1 MDLLE
6 AHGAAMHEFDRRV
19 QLIADEQWTN
29 PTPDTEWSV
38 RDLVEHLVGEQL
50 WVPLLLGGA
59 TIEEVGDRFDGDNLG
74 DDPKTA
80 WSLAITGARNAWL
93 APGATER
100 TVHLSFGDT
109 PAAEYAWQMI
119 TDLAVHAWDLA
130 RGIGADDDLP
140 AELCEAVLEFVRPQA
155 DELARVRRV
164 RGGRCRCRRTPISRP
179 GCSGCW
185 AAGGDDGSWP

>member
-6 AHGAAMHEFDRRV
+6 AHGAGMHEFDRRV
-19 QLIADEQWTN
+19 RLIADEQWDN
-29 PTPDTEWSV
+29 PTPNTDWTV

-50 WVPLLLGGA
+50 WVPLLLGGV

-74 DDPKTA
+74 EDPKTT
-80 WSLAITGARNAWL
+80 WSLAITAARNAWL

-100 TVHLSFGDT
+100 TVHLSFGDA
-109 PAAEYAWQMI
+109 PATEYGWQMT

-140 AELCEAVLEFVRPQA
+140 ADLCAAVLEFVAPQA
-155 DELARVRRV
+155 DSWRESGLFAPAVPV
-164 RGGRCRCRRTPISRP
+164 PADADSQTTLLGLLGRQR
-179 GCSGCW
+179 
-185 AAGGDDGSWP
+185 